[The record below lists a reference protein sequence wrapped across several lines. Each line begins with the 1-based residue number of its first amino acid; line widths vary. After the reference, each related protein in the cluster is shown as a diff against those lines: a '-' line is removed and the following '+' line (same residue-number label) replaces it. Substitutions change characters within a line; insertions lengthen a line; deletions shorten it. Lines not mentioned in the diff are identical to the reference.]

1 MTYNNSTSV
10 ILYRNIFL
18 LVDRYDMSETSPS
31 FRMKLPSA
39 DYFASLVKAISSVVD
54 EGSFTADSDSI
65 KLTGMDPAHVSM
77 VNFVMSKEAAE
88 EYVCQNPV
96 EIKVNVSEL
105 LKFLK
110 RAGNESLSIEYDDEK
125 KKLKLVFTNTAA
137 RKERTFVLSTLETG
151 TGPTPVP
158 KLSFEAKCRVDTGA
172 FAEAVDDASLVSDYA
187 RITISPTELI
197 VSSKS
202 DVQTHHSRFEK
213 DGTIIHEIKADKEV
227 SASFSLTYL
236 EKIVSSSK
244 SLSDE
249 TEIELS
255 NNKPIKLSFPITGGK
270 IEFLI
275 APRLE

>member
-1 MTYNNSTSV
+1 MAYIMTESSA
-10 ILYRNIFL
+10 
-18 LVDRYDMSETSPS
+18 S
-31 FRMKLPSA
+31 FRLKLPSA

-54 EGSFTADSDSI
+54 EGSFMADGESL

-77 VNFVMSKEAAE
+77 VNFVLSREAAE
-88 EYVCQNPV
+88 EYFCEKPL
-96 EIKVNVSEL
+96 EIKVNISEL

-110 RAGNESLSIEYDDEK
+110 RAGNESLSIEYDEEK
-125 KKLKLVFTNTAA
+125 KKLRLVFTNQAA
-137 RKERTFVLSTLETG
+137 RKERTFVLSTLEPG
-151 TGPTPVP
+151 AGPTPVP
-158 KLSFEAKCRVDTGA
+158 KLSFEAKCRVDTAA
-172 FAEAVDDASLVSDYA
+172 FYEAVDDASLVSDYA
-187 RITISPTELI
+187 RITITSDELI

-202 DVQTHHSRFEK
+202 DLQTHRSRFEK
-213 DGTIIHEIKADKEV
+213 DGSLVHEIKAEKEV

-244 SLSDE
+244 PLSDE